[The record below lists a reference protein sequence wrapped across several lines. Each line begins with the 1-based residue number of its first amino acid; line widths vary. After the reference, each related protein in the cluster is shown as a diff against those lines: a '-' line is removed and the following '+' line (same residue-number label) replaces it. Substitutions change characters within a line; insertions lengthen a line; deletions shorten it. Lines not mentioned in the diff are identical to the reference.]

1 MESVGGGLTALT
13 DERNIRFRFDEEG
26 SAVIREDDL
35 RVLDAVEPALAD
47 GRALRRWFEAAD
59 AAGTFAE
66 RFEVVREFNPS
77 DESFAFYDRI
87 EFGGGRVMP
96 VMGTV
101 DHSLFDRPK
110 RAGAALVR
118 DEFREFVLRY
128 FMRISDYR
136 QPQAYISDED
146 ARAHEAYSPRLS
158 WCTRRES
165 SDIGFGFTQHYYKLR
180 GTGAVGKFH
189 QREEWAIVDL
199 RELYERYEWIVL
211 KVRIFNFNMA
221 FRLLGSDRAQLV
233 VPLVEESY
241 LVVSPDFVLNE
252 DDPDPGVLG
261 RYGFG
266 YAFVRNARE
275 GMLAYGPGEF
285 EAAIELIHFHVLAS
299 GETRARLTFVVNRPD
314 RIVNATLDPVGLGFG
329 AADLFSFGLVS
340 TFFGPLRSALERVS
354 PRIGPFDPIN
364 AYVTLANQLTGG
376 LAAEALCISR
386 EQLERDFL
394 VQHFMQHYQMLTGA
408 LLTWRRVADW
418 LDPESLPKAAGTGWN
433 T

>member
-1 MESVGGGLTALT
+1 MT
-13 DERNIRFRFDEEG
+13 DERDISFRFDDEG
-26 SAVIREDDL
+26 SAAIREEDL
-35 RVLDAVEPALAD
+35 RVLDCVEQTLAD
-47 GRALRRWFEAAD
+47 GRTLRDWFEAAD
-59 AAGTFAE
+59 AAGAFAE

-77 DESFAFYDRI
+77 DESFAFYDRVG
-87 EFGGGRVMP
+87 FGGGRVMP

-136 QPQAYISDED
+136 LPQAYISDEE
-146 ARAHEAYSPRLS
+146 ALAHEGYSPRLS
-158 WCTRRES
+158 WCTRRQS

-180 GTGAVGKFH
+180 GTGAVGKFR
-189 QREEWAIVDL
+189 QGEQWAIVDL
-199 RELYERYEWIVL
+199 RELAERYEWIVL
-211 KVRIFNFNMA
+211 KVRILNFNMA

-233 VPLVEESY
+233 FPLAEESY
-241 LVVSPDFVLNE
+241 LVISPDFVLNE
-252 DDPDPGVLG
+252 EDPDPGVLG

-266 YAFVRNARE
+266 YAFVRNASV

-285 EAAIELIHFHVLAS
+285 DAAIELIHFHVLAS
-299 GETRARLTFVVNRPD
+299 GETRARLVFVVNRPD

-329 AADLFSFGLVS
+329 AADLFSFGLAS
-340 TFFGPLRSALERVS
+340 TIFRPLRGALERVS
-354 PRIGPFDPIN
+354 PRLGPFDPVN

-376 LAAEALCISR
+376 LAAENLCISR

-408 LLTWRRVADW
+408 LLTWRRTPDW
-418 LDPESLPKAAGTGWN
+418 LDPEALPKSAVTGLDV
-433 T
+433 